1 MTTNCNYLALD
12 LGAESGRA
20 ILGVLDDGRLNLQEI
35 HRFGNSPVR
44 LPDGLHWDVLHLWD
58 EIKAGMAASMK
69 NGVMPRSDLTVK
81 QASDR
86 IENEDTAARYGLT
99 QPNCWRN
106 WRRVKFG

>member
-20 ILGVLDDGRLNLQEI
+20 ILGVLDDGRLNLQQV

-58 EIKAGMAASMK
+58 EIKVGIAASVK
-69 NGVMPRSDLTVK
+69 NGVMSRFDLTVK
-81 QASDR
+81 RAADR
-86 IENEDTAARYGLT
+86 IEYEDTATRYEYLT
-99 QPNCWRN
+99 
-106 WRRVKFG
+106 